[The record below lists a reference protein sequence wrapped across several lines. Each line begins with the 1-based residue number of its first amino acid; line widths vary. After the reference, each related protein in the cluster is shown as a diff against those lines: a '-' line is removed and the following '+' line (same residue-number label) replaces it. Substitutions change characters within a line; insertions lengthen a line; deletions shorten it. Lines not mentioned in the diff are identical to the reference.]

1 MAKNTKKNKLIKEK
15 VQADQDYPL
24 DEALNLVKEF
34 AVAKFPES
42 IDVAVK
48 LGIDVKKSE
57 QMVRGATIL
66 PNGTGKNVT
75 VAVFAQ
81 GEQADA
87 AKNAGAE
94 HVGMDELAE
103 QIKKGDLEFDIVIAS
118 PDAMKVVGKLGQV
131 LGPKGLMPNP
141 KVGTVAQDVAQAVTN
156 AKGGQVRY
164 RTDKSGIVHCRIGS
178 NSFEVGA
185 LRENL
190 NALLAALKK
199 AKPSSSKGVYMKKIS
214 ISSTMGPG
222 INIDQASLQI

>member
-1 MAKNTKKNKLIKEK
+1 MARNTKKNKLIKAK
-15 VQADQDYPL
+15 VQVDKDYPL

-48 LGIDVKKSE
+48 LGIDVKKSD

-87 AKNAGAE
+87 AKSAGAE

-103 QIKKGDLEFDIVIAS
+103 QIKKGDLDFDIVIAS

-141 KVGTVAQDVAQAVTN
+141 KVGTVSPDIAQAVTN
-156 AKGGQVRY
+156 AKGGQV
-164 RTDKSGIVHCRIGS
+164 SLSLIHICRCRRAI
-178 NSFEVGA
+178 
-185 LRENL
+185 
-190 NALLAALKK
+190 
-199 AKPSSSKGVYMKKIS
+199 
-214 ISSTMGPG
+214 
-222 INIDQASLQI
+222 